1 MTETFRT
8 SIDIEATPDRV
19 FDHFVQPELLVQWM
33 GDAARLEAVDGGVFS
48 VDINGVLIRG
58 HFVQIDRLSRAS
70 TYARHREC
78 RSMGID
84 QTTRTTM
91 PKYLC
96 LQRALPG
103 GDQEADRTSPS
114 QMQAMYA
121 KFTEWRQKFQDNL
134 VDLGGRLGHGSLV
147 TAERVP
153 DGPLVEV
160 KELVGGYMIVSAASL
175 DEAIEIA
182 RGCPGLCDPVRA
194 WRSSRSTRRDD
205 LAAG

>member
-1 MTETFRT
+1 
-8 SIDIEATPDRV
+8 
-19 FDHFVQPELLVQWM
+19 
-33 GDAARLEAVDGGVFS
+33 
-48 VDINGVLIRG
+48 
-58 HFVQIDRLSRAS
+58 
-70 TYARHREC
+70 
-78 RSMGID
+78 
-84 QTTRTTM
+84 M

-103 GDQEADRTSPS
+103 ADREDDHPSPS

-134 VDLGGRLGHGSLV
+134 TDLGGRLGRGTLV

-160 KELVGGYMIVSAASL
+160 KELVGGYMIIAAASL

-182 RGCPGLCDPVRA
+182 RGCPGLVRA
-194 WRSSRSTRRDD
+194 GSGVEVIEIR
-205 LAAG
+205 AP